1 MKEIKEKLNE
11 IASRCLK
18 CNGDD
23 GVQISI
29 REEVIPLLSAYE
41 KKVQGLI
48 EGCECVQ
55 FDVENQDQ
63 DPVNDDFRV
72 ICDTTADTC
81 IKALTEFKESK

>member
-1 MKEIKEKLNE
+1 MNEIKEKLNE
-11 IASRCLK
+11 A
-18 CNGDD
+18 
-23 GVQISI
+23 ISALPHHKVKNI
-29 REEVIPLLSAYE
+29 REALTLLDSYE